1 LSPYNTYKMQLFRK
15 YLLIISFL
23 FSFSSL
29 FAQNDT
35 ENLVQILQTASFNN
49 LLPYWGEQVE
59 VNIIQQINQKQLN
72 ATAANEQLQAFFN
85 KQNIIGFEKTA
96 ERKLGNTIYVT
107 GKLISSQNKFSL
119 TLLLEVSKKGVEI
132 LSVRIS

>member
-1 LSPYNTYKMQLFRK
+1 MQLFRK

-85 KQNIIGFEKTA
+85 KHSIIGFEKTA

-107 GKLISSQNKFSL
+107 GKLISSQNKYSL

>member
-1 LSPYNTYKMQLFRK
+1 MQLFRK

>member
-1 LSPYNTYKMQLFRK
+1 MQLFRK

-59 VNIIQQINQKQLN
+59 VNIIQQINQKKLN

-85 KQNIIGFEKTA
+85 KQSIIGFEKTA

>member
-1 LSPYNTYKMQLFRK
+1 MQLFRK

-49 LLPYWGEQVE
+49 LLPYWGQQVE
-59 VNIIQQINQKQLN
+59 VNIIKQINQKQLSAN
-72 ATAANEQLQAFFN
+72 AANEQLQAFFN
-85 KQNIIGFEKTA
+85 QQNIIGFEKTA

-107 GKLISSQNKFSL
+107 GKLISSKNKYSL
-119 TLLLEVSKKGVEI
+119 TLLLEISKKGIEI

>member
-1 LSPYNTYKMQLFRK
+1 MQLFRK

-23 FSFSSL
+23 FSFSTL

-35 ENLVQILQTASFNN
+35 ENLIQILQTASFNN
-49 LLPYWGEQVE
+49 LLPYWSQQVE

-72 ATAANEQLQAFFN
+72 ASTANEQLQAFFN
-85 KQNIIGFEKTA
+85 KQNIVGFEKTA

-107 GKLISSQNKFSL
+107 GKLISSQKKYSL
-119 TLLLEVSKKGVEI
+119 TLLLEITKKGFEI
-132 LSVRIS
+132 VSVRIS

>member
-1 LSPYNTYKMQLFRK
+1 MQLFRK

-23 FSFSSL
+23 FSFNNL

-49 LLPYWGEQVE
+49 LLPYWGQQVE

-72 ATAANEQLQAFFN
+72 ASAANEQLQAFFN
-85 KQNIIGFEKTA
+85 KQNIVGFEKTA
-96 ERKLGNTIYVT
+96 ERKLGNTIYIT
-107 GKLISSQNKFSL
+107 GKLLSSQNKYSL
-119 TLLLEVSKKGVEI
+119 TLLLEVTKKGIEI

>member
-1 LSPYNTYKMQLFRK
+1 MQLFRK
-15 YLLIISFL
+15 YLLLISFL

-49 LLPYWGEQVE
+49 LLPYWGQQVE
-59 VNIIQQINQKQLN
+59 VNIIQQINQKQLSAN
-72 ATAANEQLQAFFN
+72 AANEQLQAFFN
-85 KQNIIGFEKTA
+85 QQNIIGFEKTA

-107 GKLISSQNKFSL
+107 GKLISSKNKYSL
-119 TLLLEVSKKGVEI
+119 TLLLEISKKGIEI

>member
-1 LSPYNTYKMQLFRK
+1 MQLFRK

-49 LLPYWGEQVE
+49 LLPYWGQQVE

-107 GKLISSQNKFSL
+107 GKLLSSQNKYSL
-119 TLLLEVSKKGVEI
+119 TLLLEVNKKGFEI
-132 LSVRIS
+132 VSVRIS

>member
-1 LSPYNTYKMQLFRK
+1 MQLFRK
-15 YLLIISFL
+15 YLLIFCFL

-49 LLPYWGEQVE
+49 LLPYWGQQVE

-72 ATAANEQLQAFFN
+72 ASAANEQLQAFFN
-85 KQNIIGFEKTA
+85 KQNIVGFEKTA
-96 ERKLGNTIYVT
+96 ERKLGNTIYIT
-107 GKLISSQNKFSL
+107 GKLVSSQNKYSL
-119 TLLLEVSKKGVEI
+119 TLLLGLSKKGIEI

>member
-1 LSPYNTYKMQLFRK
+1 MQLFRK

-23 FSFSSL
+23 FSFSTL

-49 LLPYWGEQVE
+49 LLPYWSQQVE

-72 ATAANEQLQAFFN
+72 ASTANEQLQAFFN
-85 KQNIIGFEKTA
+85 KQNIVGFEKTA

-107 GKLISSQNKFSL
+107 GKLISSQKKYSL
-119 TLLLEVSKKGVEI
+119 TLLLEITKKGFEI
-132 LSVRIS
+132 VSVRIS

>member
-1 LSPYNTYKMQLFRK
+1 MQLFRK

-85 KQNIIGFEKTA
+85 KQSIIGFEKTA

-107 GKLISSQNKFSL
+107 GKLISSQNKYSL

>member
-1 LSPYNTYKMQLFRK
+1 MQLFRK

-72 ATAANEQLQAFFN
+72 AIAANEQLQAFFN

>member
-1 LSPYNTYKMQLFRK
+1 MQLFRK

-23 FSFSSL
+23 FSFSTL

-49 LLPYWGEQVE
+49 LLPYWSQQVE

-72 ATAANEQLQAFFN
+72 ASSANEQLQAFFN
-85 KQNIIGFEKTA
+85 KQNIVGFEKTA

-107 GKLISSQNKFSL
+107 GKLISSQKKYSL
-119 TLLLEVSKKGVEI
+119 TLLLELTKKGFEI
-132 LSVRIS
+132 VSVRIS

>member
-1 LSPYNTYKMQLFRK
+1 MQLFRK

-23 FSFSSL
+23 FSFNSL

-49 LLPYWGEQVE
+49 LLPYWGQQVE

-72 ATAANEQLQAFFN
+72 ASAANEQLQAFFN
-85 KQNIIGFEKTA
+85 KQNIVGFEKTA
-96 ERKLGNTIYVT
+96 ERKLGNTIYIT
-107 GKLISSQNKFSL
+107 GKLLSSQNKYSL
-119 TLLLEVSKKGVEI
+119 TLLLEVTKKGIEI
-132 LSVRIS
+132 LSLRIS

>member
-1 LSPYNTYKMQLFRK
+1 MQLFRK

-23 FSFSSL
+23 FSFNSL

>member
-1 LSPYNTYKMQLFRK
+1 MQLFRK

-23 FSFSSL
+23 FSFSTL

-49 LLPYWGEQVE
+49 LLPYWSQQVE

-72 ATAANEQLQAFFN
+72 ASSANEQLQAFFN
-85 KQNIIGFEKTA
+85 KQNIVGFEKTA

-107 GKLISSQNKFSL
+107 GKLISSQKKYSL
-119 TLLLEVSKKGVEI
+119 TLLLESTKKGFEI
-132 LSVRIS
+132 VSVRIS

>member
-1 LSPYNTYKMQLFRK
+1 MQLFRK

-72 ATAANEQLQAFFN
+72 ATAANKQLQAFFN

-119 TLLLEVSKKGVEI
+119 TLLLEVSKKGIEI

>member
-1 LSPYNTYKMQLFRK
+1 MQLFRK

-23 FSFSSL
+23 FSFNGL

-49 LLPYWGEQVE
+49 LLPYWGQQVE

-85 KQNIIGFEKTA
+85 KQNIVGFEKTA
-96 ERKLGNTIYVT
+96 ERKLGNTIYIT
-107 GKLISSQNKFSL
+107 GKLQSSQNKYSL
-119 TLLLEVSKKGVEI
+119 TLLLEVTKKGIEI

>member
-1 LSPYNTYKMQLFRK
+1 MQLFRK
-15 YLLIISFL
+15 YLLIIPFL
-23 FSFSSL
+23 FSFSTL

-49 LLPYWGEQVE
+49 LLPYWGQQVE
-59 VNIIQQINQKQLN
+59 VNIIQQINQKQLSAN
-72 ATAANEQLQAFFN
+72 AANEQLQAFFN
-85 KQNIIGFEKTA
+85 QQNIIGFEKTA

-107 GKLISSQNKFSL
+107 GKLISSKNKYSL
-119 TLLLEVSKKGVEI
+119 TLLLEISKKGIEI

>member
-1 LSPYNTYKMQLFRK
+1 MQLFRK

-49 LLPYWGEQVE
+49 LLPYWSQEVE

-72 ATAANEQLQAFFN
+72 ANAANEQIQAFFN
-85 KQNIIGFEKTA
+85 KQNIVGFEKTA
-96 ERKLGNTIYVT
+96 ERKLGNTIYLT
-107 GKLISSQNKFSL
+107 GKLISSQKKYSL
-119 TLLLEVSKKGVEI
+119 TLLIEINKKGFEI
-132 LSVRIS
+132 VSVRIS

>member
-1 LSPYNTYKMQLFRK
+1 MQLFRK

-72 ATAANEQLQAFFN
+72 ASAANEQLQAFFN

>member
-1 LSPYNTYKMQLFRK
+1 MQLFRK

-72 ATAANEQLQAFFN
+72 ATAANEQLQVFFN
-85 KQNIIGFEKTA
+85 KQSIIGFEKTA

-107 GKLISSQNKFSL
+107 GKLISSQNKYSL
-119 TLLLEVSKKGVEI
+119 TLLLEISKKGIEI

>member
-1 LSPYNTYKMQLFRK
+1 MQLFRK

-59 VNIIQQINQKQLN
+59 VNIIKQINQKQLN

-85 KQNIIGFEKTA
+85 KQSIIGFEKTA

-107 GKLISSQNKFSL
+107 GKLISSQNKYSL

>member
-1 LSPYNTYKMQLFRK
+1 MQLFRK

-23 FSFSSL
+23 FSFSTL

-49 LLPYWGEQVE
+49 LLPYWSQQVE

-72 ATAANEQLQAFFN
+72 GASANEQLQAFFN
-85 KQNIIGFEKTA
+85 KQNIVGFEKTA

-107 GKLISSQNKFSL
+107 GKLISSQNKYSL
-119 TLLLEVSKKGVEI
+119 TLLLEMNKKGYEI
-132 LSVRIS
+132 VSVRIS

>member
-1 LSPYNTYKMQLFRK
+1 MQLFRK

-23 FSFSSL
+23 FSFSTL

-49 LLPYWGEQVE
+49 LLPYWSQQVE
-59 VNIIQQINQKQLN
+59 VNIIEQINQKQLN
-72 ATAANEQLQAFFN
+72 ASTANEQLQAFFN
-85 KQNIIGFEKTA
+85 KQNIVGFEKTA

-107 GKLISSQNKFSL
+107 GKLISSQKKYSL
-119 TLLLEVSKKGVEI
+119 TLLLEITKKGFEI
-132 LSVRIS
+132 VSVRIS